1 MVIYMCNKCKKVFV
15 KKSNLITHQNRK
27 FNCDPD
33 AIYHIMEGKP
43 AQEKKCSKMVEKVI
57 KIRKSAPDDE
67 NDEND
72 EKTCI
77 LPIISINDDYHT
89 TMCKSKN
96 ISRNEITMIIRCKGC
111 NKELYT
117 KIEKEE
123 EKCSNCSIINEC
135 HNCRKIFKLR
145 KSLVRHVKECV
156 LKNNIINTS
165 PLNNNECNNCHKV
178 FQIRKSLIK
187 HVKTCINNSE
197 NINECS
203 KCRKVFKLKN
213 NLLRHIKTCVNSSSI
228 NNISNQQI
236 NMIINNTQ
244 NKNTH
249 NIIYVDNR
257 VCSDTK
263 INPFGKE
270 NLEFLTDDFM
280 KSIIIEPEEGI
291 IRLIQKV
298 HFNKD
303 QPENQNIQIKNKK
316 EPYIDVFNGKSWE
329 KQDKKTAI
337 QNIIITKKDIMDGFI
352 DENEETTIIN
362 QFVKENYEIFSD
374 MLNDY
379 VRQSLDTCD
388 ETLKTR
394 VINKC
399 MILYKEI
406 CKQAELLIIN
416 NKNNSNLSIK

>member
-1 MVIYMCNKCKKVFV
+1 MVNYICDKCKKVFV
-15 KKSNLITHQNRK
+15 KKSNLISHQNRK
-27 FNCDPD
+27 FNCDPN
-33 AIYHIMEGKP
+33 AIYHIIGGKIIP
-43 AQEKKCSKMVEKVI
+43 GKKCADMVEKVPQLE
-57 KIRKSAPDDE
+57 KSAPDDE

-77 LPIISINDDYHT
+77 LPIFSKKEPYHT
-89 TMCKSKN
+89 TMCKIKN
-96 ISRNEITMIIRCKGC
+96 IKKNDFPMIIRCKGC
-111 NKELYT
+111 KKELFT

-123 EKCSNCSIINEC
+123 EKCSDCSIINEC

-156 LKNNIINTS
+156 INNTI

-178 FQIRKSLIK
+178 FPLRKCLIR
-187 HVKTCINNSE
+187 HVKTCTDNIE

-244 NKNTH
+244 NKSTH

-337 QNIIITKKDIMDGFI
+337 QNIITTKKDIMDGFI

-388 ETLKTR
+388 EILKTR

-416 NKNNSNLSIK
+416 NKNKSNLSIK

>member
-1 MVIYMCNKCKKVFV
+1 
-15 KKSNLITHQNRK
+15 
-27 FNCDPD
+27 
-33 AIYHIMEGKP
+33 
-43 AQEKKCSKMVEKVI
+43 
-57 KIRKSAPDDE
+57 
-67 NDEND
+67 
-72 EKTCI
+72 
-77 LPIISINDDYHT
+77 
-89 TMCKSKN
+89 
-96 ISRNEITMIIRCKGC
+96 MIIRCKGC
-111 NKELYT
+111 KKELHT
-117 KIEKEE
+117 KKEKEE
-123 EKCSNCSIINEC
+123 EKCSSCSIINEC
-135 HNCRKIFKLR
+135 YNCRKIFKLR
-145 KSLVRHVKECV
+145 KSLVRHMKEC
-156 LKNNIINTS
+156 IINTS

-178 FQIRKSLIK
+178 FPLRKSLIK
-187 HVKTCINNSE
+187 HLKTCINNIE

-337 QNIIITKKDIMDGFI
+337 QNIITTKKDIMDGFI

-416 NKNNSNLSIK
+416 NKNKSNLSIE